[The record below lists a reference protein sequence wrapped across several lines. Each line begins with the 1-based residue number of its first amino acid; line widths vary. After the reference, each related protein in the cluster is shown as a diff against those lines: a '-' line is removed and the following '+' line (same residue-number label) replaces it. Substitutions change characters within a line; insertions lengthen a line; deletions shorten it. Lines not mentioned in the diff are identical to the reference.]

1 MENIKCIL
9 MKDYI
14 LFMYVFVLFVN
25 VYGIIVIGFFE
36 VKIIIYM
43 LN

>member
-9 MKDYI
+9 MKDCI